1 MKKLLAMM
9 LALCMVLAIFAG
21 CAASPSDDDDTKKP
35 NGNSSSQNKD
45 DDKDDDKDNDKDSD
59 KDDDK
64 DSDKDD
70 NDSKKVTVE
79 ETVIYDENDIKVTV
93 KSLDEGWSGPE
104 LKVLVENNTD
114 KDIAFSADEF
124 IINGITLS
132 GFGYVEAAA
141 GKKAN
146 DTISFYE
153 EQLELCGIE
162 TIATIVGV
170 DAHIF
175 DSESYDDL
183 YETPFSITTSA
194 GADYE
199 QIIDDSGDVLFE
211 SDGVTVIYKGMGEDM
226 LGKTVNL
233 LVKNETGKD
242 ITVEAE
248 DVSVNDFTITS
259 WMYDKIYSD
268 TVRYCTVDIGTS
280 QLEENEI
287 EEIEKVCFS
296 ISVTDPETYD
306 TIAESDEIEISV
318 TE

>member
-21 CAASPSDDDDTKKP
+21 CSASPSDSDDTKKP
-35 NGNSSSQNKD
+35 AGNSSSQNKD
-45 DDKDDDKDNDKDSD
+45 DDKDSD
-59 KDDDK
+59 KDDD
-64 DSDKDD
+64 
-70 NDSKKVTVE
+70 DSKKVTVE
-79 ETVIYDENDIKVTV
+79 ETVIYDENDIKITI
-93 KSLDEGWSGPE
+93 KSLSEGWGGSE
-104 LKVLVENNTD
+104 LKVLLENNTD
-114 KDIAFSADEF
+114 KNIAFSADEF

-132 GFGYVEAAA
+132 GFGYVEASA

-146 DTISFYE
+146 GTITFYN

-199 QIIDDSGDVLFE
+199 QAIDDSGDVLLA
-211 SDGVTVIYKGMGEDM
+211 SDGVTVIYKGMGEGLM
-226 LGKTVNL
+226 GKMVNL

-248 DVSVNDFTITS
+248 DISVNDFTISS
-259 WMYDKIYSD
+259 WLYNDVYSD
-268 TVRYCTVDIGTS
+268 TVRYCTLGIGTT
-280 QLEENEI
+280 QLEEND
-287 EEIEKVCFS
+287 IEKIEKICFT

-306 TIAESDEIEISV
+306 TIVESDEIELNV
-318 TE
+318 AE